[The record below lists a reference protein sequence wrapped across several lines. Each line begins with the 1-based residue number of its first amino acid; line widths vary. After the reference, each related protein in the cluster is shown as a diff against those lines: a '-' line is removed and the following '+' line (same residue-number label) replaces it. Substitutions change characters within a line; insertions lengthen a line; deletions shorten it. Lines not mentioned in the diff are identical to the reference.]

1 VPIERRRAF
10 LDGLHARLRP
20 GARVVMVDNST
31 VQCREL
37 PITETD
43 ARGNRYQQRRLPDGS
58 EHRVLKNFPTEAEL
72 RALLPA
78 DADEV
83 EFRELENFWVLAY
96 TLA

>member
-43 ARGNRYQQRRLPDGS
+43 AHGNRYQQRRLPDGS
-58 EHRVLKNFPTEAEL
+58 VH
-72 RALLPA
+72 LLPA

-83 EFRELENFWVLAY
+83 EFRELENFWMLAY
-96 TLA
+96 RLA